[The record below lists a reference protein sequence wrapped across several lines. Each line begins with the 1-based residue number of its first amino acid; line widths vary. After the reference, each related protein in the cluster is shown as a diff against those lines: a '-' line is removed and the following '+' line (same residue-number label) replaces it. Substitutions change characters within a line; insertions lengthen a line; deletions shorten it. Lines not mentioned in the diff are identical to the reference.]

1 MVRLSL
7 SLLFVATFAVASAA
21 PHFGQ
26 ERLTES
32 FDTSYNPV
40 DNRCVPQTS
49 IREYHPF
56 LLKSS
61 KLETYVSKMRVDN
74 IIVGG
79 MLGNKNFQ
87 ELELCIVSSEYGCNS
102 EIRSNCIY
110 QHVDYRFRV
119 NSPLQ
124 GYLRVVGNEVDI
136 VKDFKDASN
145 MSLYKEAG
153 WGLRIAH
160 LKKDGSRIVFSA
172 TEEGEPIEL
181 EEVVSNAER
190 QWFQLIE
197 LN

>member
-1 MVRLSL
+1 MSHFICSSL
-7 SLLFVATFAVASAA
+7 SIAIEA
-21 PHFGQ
+21 
-26 ERLTES
+26 R
-32 FDTSYNPV
+32 YNSV
-40 DNRCVPQTS
+40 DSWCIPETS

-56 LLKSS
+56 LLNCS
-61 KLETYVSKMRVDN
+61 KLEAYVSKMRVDS
-74 IIVGG
+74 ITVGG
-79 MLGNKNFQ
+79 MPRNKNFQ
-87 ELELCIVSSEYGCNS
+87 ELELCVVSSEYGCNA

-119 NSPLQ
+119 HSPVR

-145 MSLYKEAG
+145 LNLYREVG

-160 LKKDGSRIVFSA
+160 LKKDGSRVVFSA

-197 LN
+197 SN

>member
-1 MVRLSL
+1 
-7 SLLFVATFAVASAA
+7 FAVASAA
-21 PHFGQ
+21 PHFAQ
-26 ERLTES
+26 ERLTEN
-32 FDTSYNPV
+32 FDTRYNSV
-40 DNRCVPQTS
+40 DNWCVPETS

-61 KLETYVSKMRVDN
+61 NLETYVSKMRVDN

-79 MLGNKNFQ
+79 MPRNKNFQ
-87 ELELCIVSSEYGCNS
+87 ELELCVVSSEYV
-102 EIRSNCIY
+102 
-110 QHVDYRFRV
+110 H
-119 NSPLQ
+119 SPVR

-145 MSLYKEAG
+145 LNLYKEVG

-160 LKKDGSRIVFSA
+160 LKKDGSRVVFSA
-172 TEEGEPIEL
+172 TKEGEPIEL

-197 LN
+197 SN